1 LAAMRF
7 VAPAVIKPSMAACAC
22 SLPDCSVNHKQKSE
36 MFGLCRLRNG
46 LAFRCHARLLESH
59 FSLAAKRQNRDK
71 IVIAHHLHD
80 DLGRVLGQVQA
91 RELCLT
97 LLRCLRCLQHS

>member
-1 LAAMRF
+1 
-7 VAPAVIKPSMAACAC
+7 MAACAC
-22 SLPDCSVNHKQKSE
+22 SLPVCSVNHKQRSE
-36 MFGLCRLRNG
+36 IFGLCRLINA
-46 LAFRCHARLLESH
+46 LAFRCHARLWEPH

-91 RELCLT
+91 GELCLSF
-97 LLRCLRCLQHS
+97 LRCVRCLQHS